1 MANAAVAAPQPP
13 RRYRRYH
20 RVGGHGGSK
29 APEETE
35 GGGSSSSYKG
45 TSPRSHQIVAFARAE
60 SRPSRLESLCGS
72 LLGHQS
78 WGMPRCSH
86 TRRGRIHGAT
96 AVTGRRDP
104 VRPVLRGEGRG
115 GEGGEGGRQGRLV
128 FRPDTTR
135 MFEVG
140 RVPFVAN
147 ATPASVRCC
156 SFLSPQHGPH
166 RVGTVLRGLVICK
179 PARSHLVAAVAG

>member
-1 MANAAVAAPQPP
+1 MQKLCKVYILTFWLCYFSVQLIPFALTVAAGVPSGPTED
-13 RRYRRYH
+13 
-20 RVGGHGGSK
+20 
-29 APEETE
+29 PEETE

-86 TRRGRIHGAT
+86 TRRGRIHDAT

-128 FRPDTTR
+128 FRR
-135 MFEVG
+135 HH
-140 RVPFVAN
+140 AN
-147 ATPASVRCC
+147 V
-156 SFLSPQHGPH
+156 
-166 RVGTVLRGLVICK
+166 
-179 PARSHLVAAVAG
+179 